1 MLRFPRSLLHAIS
14 TIFLLLNLSPLI
26 ASAQEAT
33 PAATP
38 PPLSDEVKKKIT
50 DVQNAVKNGDAAIK
64 RAEDRRQVADAQV
77 NTLKKLTSS
86 KKADE
91 AALRDL
97 EDLVDVV
104 GSVER
109 AKFYVKNNPD
119 NDHIALKDLDA
130 AEKTLTDAK
139 NALPSGGT
147 QPPEVVAAASDADA
161 AGQRLT
167 KEKSAV
173 TKTREDLRN
182 SVTGVFTFATA
193 LPDLL
198 KPRVAT
204 LVSLDKATTAA
215 GLRTVLPQ
223 QLPTYRTVEQLSR
236 EFKEIWEELSVKL
249 KPIGMGSDAK
259 FQEIDNKQAAVRAD
273 LKAIRDKLVLNVRD
287 NPSTIDVIE
296 NDAWLVRL
304 AKAGLDA
311 SDQVAALRNNVRG
324 DPVRYSSEGV
334 QKLRDTS
341 PWLDDLRT
349 AQLEWVATEVQLA
362 ASTDLDFQTLFADD
376 AASRLEVSVRL
387 IKAALSDLQ
396 DALAGDASNFE
407 ADQVSLFYFT
417 DVPRLMQMLN
427 SETHEVG
434 GIRTASEEA
443 AGRRREL
450 TNTELDLADAQS
462 AVNSAQ
468 QRVVVLREELRQ
480 ANAASDAASKLFK
493 RTTLSLRGA
502 QRDKDSNDKRFT
514 DGQCDPPPTDP
525 EKRAK
530 CESLAVERDRAS
542 ARFTE
547 AEQRNKDSEEDKK
560 RTTERSDGLRD
571 EQNGLPSKI
580 AEAESKLSDAQAAV
594 NRQRRSALLAAQAE
608 SEAFVKSRDNRP
620 FWIAP
625 VNASSTD
632 PVKHVFLWAFND
644 SKTVFMRGPRTDMDY
659 VKCII
664 AKIDQPA
671 PQARMTLW
679 TLELSSDA
687 SVGGAKKTNESLEL
701 IDRHL
706 SNSRALNAA
715 TLSVFRDAINERVN
729 LVAEKALHD
738 ACPAGFAAC
747 PALDLLNKPD
757 NLRLARLKFYHP
769 EILRRLGFEPDHL
782 FESTKTDPMLAR
794 LIVPDPAGTTTLGE
808 ALMVLSLGRLE
819 YRHDVM
825 SVFLTRLSLQ
835 LPQLGLKDLPEELQR
850 LAEKRKSLDITWFP
864 SLRRAINLDGFQRP
878 DPDSKLLLSQ
888 DQLEIL
894 RNLLPG
900 TPGYRAKVVRD
911 VSQARTRAQQL
922 SIATA
927 NGLTPSQAKAVG
939 FDQPDK
945 IGDIVPNDYREDL
958 TSSQLEILHSMQKVS
973 QDNVLKYMKVF
984 IRQYVEREN
993 ELRERRGFTQLDNL
1007 DLQSLCPEVTKT
1019 QDRQTVLAI
1028 EICGMTALLRRVTS
1042 QGVGLSWEEMKAY
1055 IKLQRTKMSDKSEA
1069 AQAAFRRQEDEFEHK
1084 LWRTSCTDGLRTANA
1099 REAASDQM
1107 LKEMIIAVEDD
1118 LDRLFVQPML
1128 RSLRQDLQR
1137 KGIGVGIV
1145 QRTSVLATNRLL
1157 ARVEPR
1163 ASAQLPLGQQTD
1175 VLQAAQQLSEIFFA
1189 AQAGGPLG
1197 ALGALQSLPRTP
1209 QAELYGLTTGNVFQV
1224 TPVFDPS
1231 GQALRFRFDYILSSL
1246 IQEPNGTVN
1255 PQLPRIER
1263 HTVNTEV
1270 QLSNL
1275 ELREISRYESNAR
1288 LGIATR
1294 YSGGLPIL
1302 KDIPYVRYIP
1312 LVGWFVRTSGKAAI
1326 TQESLI
1332 FGQTTMY
1339 PTIGDIMGLLT
1350 TEPTVDISREP

>member
-1 MLRFPRSLLHAIS
+1 MLRFPRSLLPAIS

-273 LKAIRDKLVLNVRD
+273 LKTIRDKLVINVRD

-417 DVPRLMQMLN
+417 DIPRLMQMLN

-530 CESLAVERDRAS
+530 CESLATERDRAS

-547 AEQRNKDSEEDKK
+547 ADQRNKDSEEDKK

-706 SNSRALNAA
+706 SNSRA
-715 TLSVFRDAINERVN
+715 
-729 LVAEKALHD
+729 
-738 ACPAGFAAC
+738 
-747 PALDLLNKPD
+747 
-757 NLRLARLKFYHP
+757 
-769 EILRRLGFEPDHL
+769 
-782 FESTKTDPMLAR
+782 
-794 LIVPDPAGTTTLGE
+794 
-808 ALMVLSLGRLE
+808 
-819 YRHDVM
+819 
-825 SVFLTRLSLQ
+825 
-835 LPQLGLKDLPEELQR
+835 
-850 LAEKRKSLDITWFP
+850 
-864 SLRRAINLDGFQRP
+864 
-878 DPDSKLLLSQ
+878 
-888 DQLEIL
+888 
-894 RNLLPG
+894 
-900 TPGYRAKVVRD
+900 
-911 VSQARTRAQQL
+911 
-922 SIATA
+922 
-927 NGLTPSQAKAVG
+927 
-939 FDQPDK
+939 
-945 IGDIVPNDYREDL
+945 
-958 TSSQLEILHSMQKVS
+958 
-973 QDNVLKYMKVF
+973 
-984 IRQYVEREN
+984 
-993 ELRERRGFTQLDNL
+993 
-1007 DLQSLCPEVTKT
+1007 
-1019 QDRQTVLAI
+1019 
-1028 EICGMTALLRRVTS
+1028 
-1042 QGVGLSWEEMKAY
+1042 
-1055 IKLQRTKMSDKSEA
+1055 
-1069 AQAAFRRQEDEFEHK
+1069 
-1084 LWRTSCTDGLRTANA
+1084 
-1099 REAASDQM
+1099 
-1107 LKEMIIAVEDD
+1107 
-1118 LDRLFVQPML
+1118 
-1128 RSLRQDLQR
+1128 
-1137 KGIGVGIV
+1137 
-1145 QRTSVLATNRLL
+1145 
-1157 ARVEPR
+1157 
-1163 ASAQLPLGQQTD
+1163 
-1175 VLQAAQQLSEIFFA
+1175 
-1189 AQAGGPLG
+1189 
-1197 ALGALQSLPRTP
+1197 
-1209 QAELYGLTTGNVFQV
+1209 
-1224 TPVFDPS
+1224 
-1231 GQALRFRFDYILSSL
+1231 
-1246 IQEPNGTVN
+1246 
-1255 PQLPRIER
+1255 
-1263 HTVNTEV
+1263 
-1270 QLSNL
+1270 
-1275 ELREISRYESNAR
+1275 
-1288 LGIATR
+1288 
-1294 YSGGLPIL
+1294 
-1302 KDIPYVRYIP
+1302 
-1312 LVGWFVRTSGKAAI
+1312 
-1326 TQESLI
+1326 
-1332 FGQTTMY
+1332 
-1339 PTIGDIMGLLT
+1339 
-1350 TEPTVDISREP
+1350 